1 MPFWIYAAVAA
12 AYLPCFI
19 LLAKN
24 GERGEPLSRRLG
36 RALLLLLFPASQL
49 LLLAGLYP
57 PFAPRESVPGPAD
70 LLPPLLLCL
79 LSGLGLAATLRY
91 VTRSMALRS
100 RNEALQRRIGEQSAY
115 YARLGEQDRQLRR
128 FRHDLD
134 NHLYT
139 IRILLRDGK
148 REEAADYAERLSRLQ
163 REALGEEAEP

>member
-1 MPFWIYAAVAA
+1 MPFWIYAAVSA
-12 AYLPCFI
+12 AYLPCFV

-24 GERGEPLSRRLG
+24 GGDGEPLRRRVG
-36 RALLLLLFPASQL
+36 MALLLLLFPVSQL

-57 PFAPRESVPGPAD
+57 PLAPRDSVPRPAD
-70 LLPPLLLCL
+70 LFPPLLLCL

-91 VTRSMALRS
+91 VIRSMALRS
-100 RNEALQRRIGEQSAY
+100 RNAALQRRIEEQL
-115 YARLGEQDRQLRR
+115 ARYKSLGEQDRAIRR

-139 IRILLRDGK
+139 IRILLRDGR
-148 REEAADYAERLSRLQ
+148 REEAADYAGRLSRLQ